1 MDPDNKNAEL
11 IALLSDLRDEN
22 RSQKELLA
30 RQHRQ
35 LSVLAVLAACLLA
48 AALLSLFIL
57 LPRMSRTLTQLDEV
71 LVNSEEITSQL
82 AEADLEG
89 TVASLKTALTSVS
102 DVLEECS
109 DSLSVT
115 LQNLEEM
122 DIATLNRAIED
133 LYSVIDPIASLFGR

>member
-57 LPRMSRTLTQLDEV
+57 LPQMSRTLTQLDEV